1 MTQLISFVGRSNSGK
16 TTLLIKLLPLFV
28 ARGTKVA
35 TIKNTHHQ
43 VEFDQPGKDS
53 YRHRQAGAEQVL
65 LVSEEDFCL
74 IGKRENKLNLDQ
86 LVERYFIDFDLVI
99 SEGFKNEKS
108 LKVEVY
114 RSETGKTPLYRSQ
127 DYQID
132 ALISNENPALEIP
145 IFDLND
151 VEGIYDW
158 ICEKLAL

>member
-1 MTQLISFVGRSNSGK
+1 
-16 TTLLIKLLPLFV
+16 
-28 ARGTKVA
+28 
-35 TIKNTHHQ
+35 
-43 VEFDQPGKDS
+43 
-53 YRHRQAGAEQVL
+53 VL